1 MTTAITLRRPV
12 SEDGRAVFTLIM
24 ECPPLDIN
32 SVYCNL
38 LQCSHFRDTSV
49 IATDEQGAAGF
60 ISGYIIPDRPDTLFI
75 WQVAVSDRARGQ
87 GLARRMLD
95 EILQRPQCAEVR
107 HVETTITEDNAAS
120 WALFESLARGYQ
132 ATLKRS
138 LMFDKKLHFGDRHDS
153 EILARIGPLQ
163 FAEEQKQRA

>member
-1 MTTAITLRRPV
+1 MSTTITLRRPE

-49 IATDEQGAAGF
+49 IACDEEGAAGF
-60 ISGYIIPDRPDTLFI
+60 ISGYIIPTQPDTLFV
-75 WQVAVSDRARGQ
+75 WQVAVSERARGQ

-95 EILQRPQCAEVR
+95 EILQRAQCKDVR
-107 HVETTITEDNAAS
+107 HVETTITDDNEAS
-120 WALFESLARGYQ
+120 WALFQSLARDYSAPLQ
-132 ATLKRS
+132 RS
-138 LMFDKKLHFGDRHDS
+138 LMFDKQTHFADRHDS
-153 EILARIGPLQ
+153 EFLARIGPLQ
-163 FAEEQKQRA
+163 FAQEQKQPA

>member
-1 MTTAITLRRPV
+1 MSSAITLRKPV

-32 SVYCNL
+32 SAYCNL

-49 IATDEQGAAGF
+49 IATDDRGALGF

-75 WQVAVSDRARGQ
+75 WQVAVNERGRGK

-95 EILQRPQCAEVR
+95 DILHRTACESVS
-107 HVETTITEDNAAS
+107 HLETTITEDNAAS
-120 WALFESLARGYQ
+120 WALFSSLARDYQ
-132 ATLKRS
+132 APLERS
-138 LMFDKKLHFGDRHDS
+138 VMFDREIHFGDRHDT
-153 EILARIGPLQ
+153 ELLARIGPLQ
-163 FAEEQKQRA
+163 FPQAQRRQA